1 MYKSGRRITLNKTA
15 QKYFD
20 MAFEYHIAALTLHV
34 NIFEAPYL
42 YNPTAFLLRHSIE
55 LLLKGLI
62 IRETQKAR
70 RIAAN
75 RITIGGRKLNQTHS
89 VGLLWNHFKTL
100 YPISEESVV
109 ALNKAIEK
117 LNKKDIG
124 ADRYR
129 YPYKKQGQ
137 PIPVEPVIFDMSE
150 KTPDLEDGIPFIIQ
164 TPSNSKVITKGSVLL
179 TEMKVLIEETEI
191 LFSISEEP

>member
-1 MYKSGRRITLNKTA
+1 MNKTA

-20 MAFEYHIAALTLHV
+20 MAFEYHVAALTLHV
-34 NIFEAPYL
+34 NIFDAPYL

-62 IRETQKAR
+62 IREAQKAR
-70 RIAAN
+70 RITAN

-100 YPISEESVV
+100 YHIPEGSVV
-109 ALNKAIEK
+109 SLNKAIEK
-117 LNKKDIG
+117 LSKKDIG

-137 PIPVEPVIFDMSE
+137 PNPYRTQVVFVHPR
-150 KTPDLEDGIPFIIQ
+150 KHPLEDGIPYIIE
-164 TPSNSKVITKGSVLL
+164 TPTDSKVITKGPVLL
-179 TEMKVLIEETEI
+179 IGNENTY
-191 LFSISEEP
+191 

>member
-1 MYKSGRRITLNKTA
+1 MNKTA

-20 MAFEYHIAALTLHV
+20 MAFEYHVAALVLHV
-34 NIFEAPYL
+34 SIFETPYL

-75 RITIGGRKLNQTHS
+75 RITIGNRKLNQTHS
-89 VGLLWNHFKTL
+89 VGTLWNHFKTL
-100 YPISEESVV
+100 RQIPEESVV
-109 ALNKAIEK
+109 SLNRAIEK
-117 LNKKDIG
+117 LNKKDISS
-124 ADRYR
+124 DRYR

-137 PIPVEPVIFDMSE
+137 PIPVEPVVFDISE
-150 KTPDLEDGIPFIIQ
+150 KAPDLEDGIPFVIQ
-164 TPSNSKVITKGSVLL
+164 TPTDSKVITKGSVLL
-179 TEMKVLIEETEI
+179 MEMKKLIEETEI
-191 LFSISEEP
+191 LFSLAEEP

>member
-1 MYKSGRRITLNKTA
+1 MTCILNKTA
-15 QKYFD
+15 QQYFD
-20 MAFEYHIAALTLHV
+20 IAYEYHVATLTLYMS
-34 NIFEAPYL
+34 IFEAPYL

-62 IRETQKAR
+62 IKETQKSR

-75 RITIGGRKLNQTHS
+75 KITIGNRKLNQTHS
-89 VGLLWNHFKTL
+89 LLSLWNHFKTL
-100 YPISEESVV
+100 YPIPEERII

-137 PIPVEPVIFDMSE
+137 PIPVEPIVFDTS
-150 KTPDLEDGIPFIIQ
+150 KKAPDLEDGIPYIIE
-164 TPSNSKVITKGSVLL
+164 TPTDSKVITKGPVLL
-179 TEMKVLIEETEI
+179 TEMKTLIEEMEI
-191 LFSISEEP
+191 LFSLSEEA

>member
-1 MYKSGRRITLNKTA
+1 MNKTA

-20 MAFEYHIAALTLHV
+20 MAFEYHVAALTLHV
-34 NIFEAPYL
+34 NIFDAPYL

-100 YPISEESVV
+100 YHIPEGSVV
-109 ALNKAIEK
+109 SLNKAIEK

-137 PIPVEPVIFDMSE
+137 PVPIEPVVFDTS
-150 KTPDLEDGIPFIIQ
+150 KKAPDLEDGIPYIIE
-164 TPSNSKVITKGSVLL
+164 TPTDSKVITKGPVLL
-179 TEMKVLIEETEI
+179 TEMKTLIEEMEI
-191 LFSISEEP
+191 LFSLSEEA

>member
-1 MYKSGRRITLNKTA
+1 MNKTA

-20 MAFEYHIAALTLHV
+20 MAFEYHVAALTLHV
-34 NIFEAPYL
+34 SIFEAPYL

-75 RITIGGRKLNQTHS
+75 RITIGNRKLNQTHS

-100 YPISEESVV
+100 YPIPEESVV

-137 PIPVEPVIFDMSE
+137 PIPVEPVVFDISE
-150 KTPDLEDGIPFIIQ
+150 KAPDLEGGIPFIIQ
-164 TPSNSKVITKGSVLL
+164 TPTDSKVITKGSVLL
-179 TEMKVLIEETEI
+179 IEMKKLIEEMEF
-191 LFSISEEP
+191 LFSLAEEP

>member
-1 MYKSGRRITLNKTA
+1 
-15 QKYFD
+15 
-20 MAFEYHIAALTLHV
+20 MAFEYHVAALTLHV
-34 NIFEAPYL
+34 NIFDAPYL

-100 YPISEESVV
+100 YHIPEGSVV
-109 ALNKAIEK
+109 SLNKAIEK
-117 LNKKDIG
+117 LNKKDIV
-124 ADRYR
+124 
-129 YPYKKQGQ
+129 Q
-137 PIPVEPVIFDMSE
+137 IVI
-150 KTPDLEDGIPFIIQ
+150 GIHIKNRDN
-164 TPSNSKVITKGSVLL
+164 PSL
-179 TEMKVLIEETEI
+179 
-191 LFSISEEP
+191 

>member
-1 MYKSGRRITLNKTA
+1 MNKTA
-15 QKYFD
+15 QRYFD
-20 MAFEYHIAALTLHV
+20 MAFDYHVAALTLHV

-75 RITIGGRKLNQTHS
+75 RITIGNRKLNQAHS
-89 VGLLWNHFKTL
+89 VGTLWNHFKTL

-137 PIPVEPVIFDMSE
+137 PIPVEPVVFDISE
-150 KTPDLEDGIPFIIQ
+150 KAPDLEDGIPFIIQ
-164 TPSNSKVITKGSVLL
+164 TPTDSKVITKGSVLL
-179 TEMKVLIEETEI
+179 MEMQKLH
-191 LFSISEEP
+191 

>member
-1 MYKSGRRITLNKTA
+1 MNKTS

-20 MAFEYHIAALTLHV
+20 MAFEYHVAALTLHV
-34 NIFEAPYL
+34 SIFEAPYL

-62 IRETQKAR
+62 IRETQKTR

-75 RITIGGRKLNQTHS
+75 RITIGNRKLNQTHS

-100 YPISEESVV
+100 YQIPEESVV
-109 ALNKAIEK
+109 ALNRAIEK

-137 PIPVEPVIFDMSE
+137 SIPVEPVAFDISE
-150 KTPDLEDGIPFIIQ
+150 KAPDLEDGIPFIIQ
-164 TPSNSKVITKGSVLL
+164 TPTDSKVITKGSVLL
-179 TEMKVLIEETEI
+179 MEMKKLIEEMDF
-191 LFSISEEP
+191 LVSLAEEP

>member
-1 MYKSGRRITLNKTA
+1 MNKTA

-20 MAFEYHIAALTLHV
+20 MAFEYYVAALTLHV
-34 NIFEAPYL
+34 NIFNAPYL

-100 YPISEESVV
+100 YPIPEERKI

-137 PIPVEPVIFDMSE
+137 PISVEPIVFDISE
-150 KTPDLEDGIPFIIQ
+150 KAPDLEDRIPYIIE
-164 TPSNSKVITKGSVLL
+164 TPSNSKVITKGPILL
-179 TEMKVLIEETEI
+179 MEMKTLIEKMEI
-191 LFSISEEP
+191 LFSISEEM

>member
-1 MYKSGRRITLNKTA
+1 M
-15 QKYFD
+15 
-20 MAFEYHIAALTLHV
+20 
-34 NIFEAPYL
+34 
-42 YNPTAFLLRHSIE
+42 
-55 LLLKGLI
+55 
-62 IRETQKAR
+62 
-70 RIAAN
+70 
-75 RITIGGRKLNQTHS
+75 NQTHS

-150 KTPDLEDGIPFIIQ
+150 KAPDLEDGIPFIIQ
-164 TPSNSKVITKGSVLL
+164 TPGNSKVITKGSVLL

>member
-1 MYKSGRRITLNKTA
+1 MNKTA

-137 PIPVEPVIFDMSE
+137 PIPVEPVIFDISE
-150 KTPDLEDGIPFIIQ
+150 KAPDLEDGIPFIIQ

-191 LFSISEEP
+191 LFSISEET

>member
-1 MYKSGRRITLNKTA
+1 
-15 QKYFD
+15 
-20 MAFEYHIAALTLHV
+20 MAFEYHVAALTLHIS
-34 NIFEAPYL
+34 IFEAPYL

-75 RITIGGRKLNQTHS
+75 RITIGNRKLNQTHS
-89 VGLLWNHFKTL
+89 VGVLWNHFKML
-100 YPISEESVV
+100 YPIPEESVI
-109 ALNKAIEK
+109 ALDKAIEK

-137 PIPVEPVIFDMSE
+137 PIPVEPVVFDASE
-150 KTPDLEDGIPFIIQ
+150 KAPDLEDGIPFIIQ
-164 TPSNSKVITKGSVLL
+164 TATDTKVITKGSVLL
-179 TEMKVLIEETEI
+179 TEMKTLIEEMEF
-191 LFSISEEP
+191 LFRLAEEF